1 MAQAIDVLAEFPPKL
16 EPLFDQQYDHYVI
29 WGGRD
34 GCKSWGVAQYLI
46 LAGTQRE
53 ERILCARETQ
63 QSISESVHQLL
74 EDTVNRLQ
82 LDRAY
87 KVQQTSIKGPY
98 GTEFV
103 FAGLKHNVNQ
113 IKSFERINKIW
124 VEEAQSVSKHSWD
137 TVLPTIRTAGAKVY
151 ITFNPRLASDDTYQR
166 WILNPP
172 PKTCVIKI
180 GWEDN
185 LWLSEISRT
194 RIEHMRATDP
204 QGFAHIYGGE
214 CQTDVEGA
222 IFGNEMKAA
231 LAENRITQVPY
242 NKARPV
248 DTAWDL
254 GFGDL
259 TAIWMVQAY
268 EGFYNFIDYIEGDG
282 LTIADYVAKLQAKG
296 YVYGTDWLPHDSVDT
311 IIHQRLGGSGNREMS
326 IEMLLRQ
333 AGRKVR
339 IAPKGFITDRI
350 NAARTVFPNCRF
362 DAANCAKGLDA
373 LRFYQWGPTNEHGGR
388 KRDPL
393 HSWASH
399 ASDGFTIAALAV
411 KAPKIEHEERQ
422 AIPVR
427 PPRIPGPFVPFG

>member
-1 MAQAIDVLAEFPPKL
+1 MPIDVLAEFPPKL
-16 EPLFDQQYDHYVI
+16 EPLFDPQYDHYCI
-29 WGGRD
+29 FGGRD
-34 GCKSWGVAQYLI
+34 GCKSWGVAQFLI

-74 EDTVNRLQ
+74 EDTINRLQ

-87 KVQQTSIKGPY
+87 KVQQTSIKGPF

-194 RIEHMRATDP
+194 RIEHMRETDP
-204 QGFAHIYGGE
+204 DGFRHVYGGE
-214 CQTDVEGA
+214 CQSDVEGA
-222 IFGNEMKAA
+222 IFSQELK
-231 LAENRITQVPY
+231 LARSQGRIGEIPY
-242 NKARPV
+242 NRSRPV
-248 DTAWDL
+248 ETAWDL
-254 GFGDL
+254 GYGDM
-259 TAIWMVQAY
+259 TAIWFVQAY
-268 EGFYNFIDYIEGDG
+268 DGYFNFIDYIEGDG
-282 LTIADYVAKLQAKG
+282 LTIADYLVKLQQKQ
-296 YVYGTDWLPHDSVDT
+296 YLYGIDWVPHDAVDT
-311 IIHQRLGGSGNREMS
+311 IIHKNLAAGDRSRS
-326 IEMLLRQ
+326 IEQLMRA
-333 AGRKVR
+333 AGRNVR
-339 IAPKGFITDRI
+339 ITQKLLVTERI
-350 NAARTVFPNCRF
+350 NAARTIFPQCRF
-362 DAANCAKGLDA
+362 DEAKCQKGLDA
-373 LRFYQWGPTNEHGGR
+373 LQYYQWGPVNEHGGR
-388 KRDPL
+388 KREPL

-399 ASDGFTIAALAV
+399 GSDAFCVAAVAIR
-411 KAPKIEHEERQ
+411 PEE
-422 AIPVR
+422 
-427 PPRIPGPFVPFG
+427 FVPAYKHPAPQQGDAWLRG